1 MEWIGQAYSQTESI
15 AKKQWWINC
24 GFEGG
29 MGANPGMYISK
40 SNREYVEKG
49 ASLHH
54 KRGMAN

>member
-1 MEWIGQAYSQTESI
+1 MGWIGQAYSQTESI
-15 AKKQWWINC
+15 AKKKQRWINC
-24 GFEGG
+24 GFGG